1 MLGLVLLMAFCAT
14 FVLVLVIFSVMRKV
28 LEQYE
33 ERYATKGTATL
44 ENMFFFVS
52 TKQIVALTL
61 AVASILFVLG
71 LVISGIIGAI
81 VFATVG
87 FFTPFVGIRYL
98 KKRRIA
104 KFNRQLVDAL
114 AQMSAAFKAGLTL
127 PQAAE
132 NIAQEIGPPL
142 GQEFGLLVK
151 EIKLGIPMEEALT
164 NMAVRVGSDD
174 LDLVVTSTNIARQLG
189 GNMAEMFD
197 IISATIRERFRLEG
211 RINALTSQGR
221 MQGWVV
227 SLMPL
232 VVGIVYY
239 YMRPDLMKPM
249 LAATFGKVV
258 ILVILLMET
267 VGMFWIQR
275 IVDIDV

>member
-1 MLGLVLLMAFCAT
+1 MAFCAT